1 MCQEVFVQTTVF
13 IANLYNKLRFLL
25 LKPQESN
32 TGCYNS
38 RKKER
43 NAQKRHALSYL
54 NVSGEQIFDALDGLP
69 LPFLGDSGI
78 KLQRR

>member
-1 MCQEVFVQTTVF
+1 MQNGVF

-32 TGCYNS
+32 TGSYNS
-38 RKKER
+38 RKKR
-43 NAQKRHALSYL
+43 ARRTKRRASY
-54 NVSGEQIFDALDGLP
+54 NVSTVSTNQAFDALDGLP